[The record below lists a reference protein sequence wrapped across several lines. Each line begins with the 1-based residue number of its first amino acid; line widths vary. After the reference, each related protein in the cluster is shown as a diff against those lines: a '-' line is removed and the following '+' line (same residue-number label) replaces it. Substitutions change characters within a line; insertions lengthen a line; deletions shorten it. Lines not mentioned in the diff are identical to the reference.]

1 MDDKIF
7 DIAFTAEGKEYK
19 GWVNPSDRQSDTG
32 MPVSFHVV
40 INEVAFGYLSFR
52 DCKWMIN
59 EDRPPLLVKEIGKQI
74 EKHYQI

>member
-32 MPVSFHVV
+32 MPEFH
-40 INEVAFGYLSFR
+40 FM
-52 DCKWMIN
+52 W
-59 EDRPPLLVKEIGKQI
+59 
-74 EKHYQI
+74 